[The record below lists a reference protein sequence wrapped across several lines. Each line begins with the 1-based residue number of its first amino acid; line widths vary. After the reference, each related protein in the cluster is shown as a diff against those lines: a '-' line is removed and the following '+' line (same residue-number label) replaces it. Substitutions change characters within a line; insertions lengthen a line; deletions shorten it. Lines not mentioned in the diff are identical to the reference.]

1 MGAITE
7 TKYLV
12 QAGIRDVPHVSP
24 EMLAMIE
31 KDTAPFQRD
40 ARMLGTPSLGAGAIY
55 PVPESDIKVPAFDVP
70 PTWPRAYGMDVGW
83 NRTAVI
89 WGAKDPDSDVV
100 YLYTEHYMGHASPAV
115 HATAI
120 KARGAWIQGAIDPAS
135 RSSGQKDGA
144 QLLTDYMEAGLN
156 LHKADN
162 SREAGLLD
170 VYRRLVGGTLK
181 VMDCCQS
188 WFAEYRFYRRDTD
201 GKVVKENDHIMDAT
215 RYLIVT
221 GLDLMMVEPVRP
233 KMTGTYRPADATI
246 GY

>member
-1 MGAITE
+1 MPAISD

-12 QAGIRDVPHVSP
+12 RAGLLDVPHVSP
-24 EMLAMIE
+24 EMIAMIE

-40 ARMLGTPSLGAGAIY
+40 ARMLGTPSLGSGAIY
-55 PVPESDIKVPAFDVP
+55 PVPESDIKVAPFNIPD
-70 PTWPRAYGMDVGW
+70 TWPRAYGMDVGW

-89 WGAKDPDSDVV
+89 WGALDPDSEIV

-115 HATAI
+115 HAGAI
-120 KARGAWIQGAIDPAS
+120 KARGAWIRGAIDPAS
-135 RSSGQKDGA
+135 RSSGQKDGS
-144 QLLTDYMEAGLN
+144 QLLVDYREEGLH
-156 LHKADN
+156 LHKANN

-181 VMDCCQS
+181 VFECCPN
-188 WFAEYRFYRRDTD
+188 WFAEYRFYRRDPE

-221 GLDLMMVEPVRP
+221 GLDLMTVEPVKAR
-233 KMTGTYRPADATI
+233 MMGHSRPADSVI